1 MSEHVSSLILGKKYT
16 GEEALK
22 AGIVDKISSSDD
34 LMSIALTLA
43 EENTSHGKEEYDN
56 GMLHS
61 LKRDLYFDLYKK
73 LNEPAVYS

>member
-16 GEEALK
+16 AEEALK

-34 LMSIALTLA
+34 LINTALTLA

-56 GMLHS
+56 DMLHS
-61 LKRDLYFDLYKK
+61 LKRDLYLDLYKK